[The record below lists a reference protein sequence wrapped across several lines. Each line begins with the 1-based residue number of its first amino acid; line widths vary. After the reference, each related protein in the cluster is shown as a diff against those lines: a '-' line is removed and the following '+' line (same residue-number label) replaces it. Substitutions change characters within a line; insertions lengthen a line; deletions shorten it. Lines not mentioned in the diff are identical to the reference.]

1 MICITEEPV
10 GFAVSV
16 VSNLSCK
23 SVVIN
28 LSIKYTS
35 PYYTCTEDPVGLT
48 VAVLYEVACEIDKAY
63 ESCTMYQTLTTL

>member
-1 MICITEEPV
+1 M

-35 PYYTCTEDPVGLT
+35 HYYTCTEDPVGLT
-48 VAVLYEVACEIDKAY
+48 VAVLYEGACEIDSFHNY
-63 ESCTMYQTLTTL
+63 M